1 MRFYLQFLFQILLGG
16 EEIYTVGGIKEELLD
31 GRKGLNSLQAIR
43 IWIRRRIRFYK
54 DKKTKAT
61 AISSFRTY
69 NNNVLQRL
77 SKEEFDALKNQ
88 INLKTKK
95 LSFKNLTNLI
105 ISYS

>member
-1 MRFYLQFLFQILLGG
+1 MRFYLQFLFQISLDG

-43 IWIRRRIRFYK
+43 IWIRRRFRFYK

-61 AISSFRTY
+61 AINSFRTY

-77 SKEEFDALKNQ
+77 SKKEFDALKNR
-88 INLKTKK
+88 INLKTNKS
-95 LSFKNLTNLI
+95 SFKNLTNLI